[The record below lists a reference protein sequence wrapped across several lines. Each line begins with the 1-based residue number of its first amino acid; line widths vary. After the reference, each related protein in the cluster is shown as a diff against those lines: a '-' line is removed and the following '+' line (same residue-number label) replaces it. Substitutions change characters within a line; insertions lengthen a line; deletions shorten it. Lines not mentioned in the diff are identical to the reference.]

1 MAFIASLIIAVVTFI
16 ICIFGLAIGK
26 KIGAKLSRKAEI
38 LGGTILIAIGVE
50 IFVRGLMA

>member
-1 MAFIASLIIAVVTFI
+1 MYGRTVFRQ
-16 ICIFGLAIGK
+16 
-26 KIGAKLSRKAEI
+26 KIGSKLSKKAGI